1 MPTDTNYPPIDAAA
15 VSQVADMLRALANEK
30 HKSLSA
36 LISAAHEDLRRIAH
50 RMRAQRAP
58 SNTMSTTAL
67 VNELWLKMQ
76 QSDLPPSLDQRQF
89 CALAAR
95 GIRQILID
103 YARRNLA
110 EKRGGGEVNH
120 EALDSSAALDLEA
133 QQSEQILEMSEALE
147 KLGEK
152 LPRLAEV
159 VYLRFYAGLSDAE
172 ISMQLNIDERTVRRD
187 WIKARGWMLRQMG
200 EQGKTEV

>member
-1 MPTDTNYPPIDAAA
+1 MPTDTNHPTIGATD
-15 VSQVADMLRALANEK
+15 VSQMADMLRALANEK
-30 HKSLSA
+30 HQSLSA
-36 LISAAHEDLRRIAH
+36 LLSETHENLRRIAH
-50 RMRAQRAP
+50 RMRVRHAA
-58 SNTMSTTAL
+58 SNTMTTTAMIN
-67 VNELWLKMQ
+67 VWWLKLQ
-76 QSDLPPSLDQRQF
+76 KSDLPTALDQRQF

-110 EKRGGGEVNH
+110 EKRGGGEVHH
-120 EALDSSAALDLEA
+120 EALDSGVALDLEA
-133 QQSEQILEMSEALE
+133 RQSEQILEMSEALE
-147 KLGEK
+147 KLGAK

-200 EQGKTEV
+200 MTTEV